1 MSTPLTPFFFFFF
14 FFFVGGENLS
24 STITNIDY
32 DIPPIFFYSQQT
44 VRMGGSGGGDL
55 TWREG
60 LICHEATQKLI
71 MIILLPLVLASKLW
85 RVWGREVGDGEGE
98 GERGRVRGTHTYLH
112 RDPQSSWSAWSP
124 PNIQTRCN
132 PCVSPSYNPGCT
144 WTMATNPHTL

>member
-1 MSTPLTPFFFFFF
+1 MSTPLTPFFFFSSFLFCWGWEFIIYHHKYWLWYSSHFF
-14 FFFVGGENLS
+14 LQPANCEDGR
-24 STITNIDY
+24 I
-32 DIPPIFFYSQQT
+32 
-44 VRMGGSGGGDL
+44 RRGDL